1 MQHLSAQQV
10 QSLRTRL
17 EQERDGLMRQ
27 RQQEATD
34 AVAAAEQHRPDVGDR
49 QDAAAT
55 EAAHLAQWT
64 LADHERARLAEIE
77 AALRR
82 IGDGAYGVCE
92 LSDEPI
98 PYARLEIEPTARATV
113 EAQADEE
120 RERSRE
126 KLDAGDKRR
135 AY

>member
-1 MQHLSAQQV
+1 VQHLSAGQIE
-10 QSLRTRL
+10 SLRVRL
-17 EQERDGLMRQ
+17 EQERDALMRQ

-34 AVAAAEQHRPDVGDR
+34 AVAAAERQPDVGDR

-55 EAAHLAQWT
+55 EAAQLAQWT

-82 IGDGAYGVCE
+82 MTDGTYGVCE
-92 LSDEPI
+92 LTDEPI
-98 PYARLEIEPTARATV
+98 PYGRLEIEPTARTTV
-113 EAQADEE
+113 EAQEDEE

-126 KLDAGDKRR
+126 KQDAGAKRR

>member
-1 MQHLSAQQV
+1 MKHLSAGQIE
-10 QSLRTRL
+10 SLRVRL
-17 EQERDGLMRQ
+17 EQEQGGLMRQ

-34 AVAAAEQHRPDVGDR
+34 AVAAAERLPDVGDR

-55 EAAHLAQWT
+55 EAAQLAQWT

-82 IGDGAYGVCE
+82 MTDGSYGVCE
-92 LSDEPI
+92 LTDEPI
-98 PYARLEIEPTARATV
+98 PYGRLEIEPTARTTV

-126 KLDAGDKRR
+126 KQDAGAKRR

>member
-1 MQHLSAQQV
+1 MQHLTAQQLHD
-10 QSLRTRL
+10 LRTRL
-17 EQERDGLMRQ
+17 EQEKSALMRQ

-34 AVAAAEQHRPDVGDR
+34 AVAAAEQHQPDVGDR

-55 EAAHLAQWT
+55 EAAQLAQWT
-64 LADHERARLAEIE
+64 LADHERARVDEID
-77 AALRR
+77 AALQRMT
-82 IGDGAYGVCE
+82 DGSYGICE

-98 PYARLEIEPTARATV
+98 PHGRLAAEPTARTTV
-113 EAQADEE
+113 EAQEDEE

-126 KLDAGDKRR
+126 KPDAGARRR